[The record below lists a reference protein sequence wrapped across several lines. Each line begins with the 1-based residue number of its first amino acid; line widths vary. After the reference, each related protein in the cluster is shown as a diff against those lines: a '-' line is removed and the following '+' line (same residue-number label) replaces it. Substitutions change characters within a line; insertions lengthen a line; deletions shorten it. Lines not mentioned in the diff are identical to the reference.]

1 MGRLKNKENKDR
13 NTIEKV
19 LLGGIGSFFLVLL
32 FPQGVRYFFRNI
44 FAGMVQ
50 AVVTIVLSGL
60 LTQKLFERITDKQTT
75 PFGKDT

>member
-1 MGRLKNKENKDR
+1 MSQINKFMGNLKRKKS

-32 FPQGVRYFFRNI
+32 FPQGVRYFFRNV
-44 FAGMVQ
+44 FAGMIH

-60 LTQKLFERITDKQTT
+60 LTQKLFENITQD
-75 PFGKDT
+75 GRDS